1 MEWAWNRVVSIK
13 QTIDRDTLP
22 LFDEEISELPDSAKQ
37 NLVSQSRQLE
47 HLKVLITEGIKLTR
61 ALTIFSVPSNG
72 EELELKLRIA
82 SLIKFYVEA
91 ILWFFNVGLLPER
104 ENLNVEN
111 AFPSSELSRA
121 YSAKRNKFRSKVS
134 EWLDTNKQIGVDSQ
148 RPSLL
153 IDSICKH
160 IGDQL
165 KVIYIEMQMYF
176 PIRTYI
182 HMSNLALICRSTLK
196 KKAEMV
202 IILLLLCTRS

>member
-148 RPSLL
+148 KPSLL

-165 KVIYIEMQMYF
+165 KVIITLGCKCIF
-176 PIRTYI
+176 RWLI
-182 HMSNLALICRSTLK
+182 HSIFALICRSTLK
-196 KKAEMV
+196 KKAEMA
-202 IILLLLCTRS
+202 IILLQLCTRS